1 MEDICIND
9 IAVNFFTTL
18 LYETS
23 VTHLPNGLC
32 ATFLFLP
39 HSDFMYDL
47 LLNRRQQ
54 HGIYLLNIF
63 QI

>member
-1 MEDICIND
+1 MILLLK
-9 IAVNFFTTL
+9 FFPSL
-18 LYETS
+18 LYETP

-39 HSDFMYDL
+39 HSDVMYDL
-47 LLNRRQQ
+47 LQNRCQQ

-63 QI
+63 LI